1 MKRVAIIFLLVPNL
15 VLADLGSEM
24 NALLESFFGAEKT
37 ENVPEIPVKKE
48 AKFSNNLES
57 KLKEI
62 ENFSGSE
69 IQKKIFELES
79 DLADFESKNQQLER
93 EIWAASQSNTSAE
106 NDLFLL
112 DQQIELSDKKRKQ
125 WQEKKESFENIL
137 QEITLEKS
145 AIQALLRVEEKEMEK
160 FLIKN
165 FIREKNANF
174 SSDFLLLK
182 WLLSSETVAQILQD
196 RRRNRILQEQKRE
209 RISDLEKLKKILS
222 NREKSAAKLLKKTK
236 QYEEAAAQETR
247 NLKSFAAAKAELA
260 SRMEMSEFELARALE
275 RSETERLEASIFLQ
289 NLHTALKN
297 SDEKVDHLE
306 SKNSEIQLENQPFLD
321 FPLDEKFQKI
331 TATFRDPEYEKKFG
345 REHLGVD
352 FWAPQGSPI
361 YAPRAAK
368 VEKVASNGLGYSYVI
383 LNHGDEFF
391 TIYGHV
397 SEILVEPNQNLE
409 RGEIFA
415 RTGGTPGTTG
425 AGFLTTGPHLHFE
438 VFEDQNFQNPLL
450 YLPKIAE

>member
-24 NALLESFFGAEKT
+24 NALLESFFGAGKT
-37 ENVPEIPVKKE
+37 ENEPEISVEKE
-48 AKFSNNLES
+48 TKFSDNLES

-331 TATFRDPEYEKKFG
+331 TAHFPRPRIRKKVWARAFG
-345 REHLGVD
+345 G
-352 FWAPQGSPI
+352 
-361 YAPRAAK
+361 
-368 VEKVASNGLGYSYVI
+368 
-383 LNHGDEFF
+383 
-391 TIYGHV
+391 
-397 SEILVEPNQNLE
+397 
-409 RGEIFA
+409 
-415 RTGGTPGTTG
+415 
-425 AGFLTTGPHLHFE
+425 
-438 VFEDQNFQNPLL
+438 
-450 YLPKIAE
+450 